1 MLVWTLACVQLPVDI
16 DDLHGTWTHTD
27 ADGLVRTWQ
36 IAESMDDPAELAGQT
51 DVYVM
56 THQAEAGD
64 PEQVQ
69 WGLARWEFEHLVTVP
84 MPSDGTQYSNLVVDF
99 RDQRY
104 FELEV
109 DKETG
114 DTRIYDWVDPR

>member
-1 MLVWTLACVQLPVDI
+1 MMLAWTLACVQLPTDI
-16 DDLHGTWTHTD
+16 DDLHGTWTNTD

-36 IAESMDDPAELAGQT
+36 IAESMDDPADLAGES
-51 DVYVM
+51 DVYVVS
-56 THQAEAGD
+56 HQPSDGD

-84 MPSDGTQYSNLVVDF
+84 LPSPDGLQYSNLVVDYRPQGF
-99 RDQRY
+99 

-114 DTRIYDWVDPR
+114 ETRVYDWVE